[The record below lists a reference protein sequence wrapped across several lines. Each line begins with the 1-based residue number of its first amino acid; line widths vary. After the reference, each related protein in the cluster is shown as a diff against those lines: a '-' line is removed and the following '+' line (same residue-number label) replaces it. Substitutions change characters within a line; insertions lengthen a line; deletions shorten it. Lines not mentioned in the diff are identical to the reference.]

1 MIYQKLGKAAR
12 TRRSPYASD
21 LRTNILPRW
30 GRDNVRP
37 TRLQTFR
44 PAGAGRKETYDR

>member
-1 MIYQKLGKAAR
+1 MIHWKLTEAAR